1 MTSDKIRVKLMSEAA
16 EYVSVTPVV
25 QRDYSLAELV
35 ELMLPILGKD
45 AHRIHRM
52 LQVGTFSTGEYRFRW
67 TPPEIGEEEV
77 QRILEALPGPD
88 PSRKFDPESCFLV
101 RFRRGPETLD
111 LSRERAARKNLFSR
125 RSFWE
130 ALLLLAEK
138 GVRYGDYSYADKAD
152 VFALALDHEG
162 LETLRELLPL
172 LKPASAAERLERLR
186 PEWIEWLSRR

>member
-1 MTSDKIRVKLMSEAA
+1 MAPAKIRVKLMSEAA
-16 EYVSVTPVV
+16 EYISVTPVV
-25 QRDYSLAELV
+25 QRDYSLVELV

-67 TPPEIGEEEV
+67 APLEIGEEEV
-77 QRILEALPGPD
+77 ERILEALPGPD
-88 PSRKFDPESCFLV
+88 ASRKFEPESCFLV
-101 RFRRGPETLD
+101 RFRRGPEMLD
-111 LSRERAARKNLFSR
+111 LSRERAARKNLFAR

-138 GVRYGDYSYADKAD
+138 GVRYADYSYADKAD

-162 LETLRELLPL
+162 LEILRELLPL

-186 PEWIEWLSRR
+186 PERIEWLSHR